1 MKLILQ
7 IAAGVLLALAI
18 LAVGAAIVERYE
30 VYKLEQKIAAI
41 QEERLAKEALKK
53 HQAELSLQQK
63 IEARKMKML
72 EAQENR
78 RKLAIQQQKNKA
90 KHDAWIEFFEPRE
103 DCHQY
108 QNDEHMV
115 DCVEYRSLKKQ
126 EFESLYSQGK
136 L

>member
-18 LAVGAAIVERYE
+18 LVLGAAVVERYE
-30 VYKLEQKIAAI
+30 VYKLEQKMAAI
-41 QEERLAKEALKK
+41 KEERLAKEALKIR
-53 HQAELSLQQK
+53 QAELSLQQK
-63 IEARKMKML
+63 IEARKVKIL

-115 DCVEYRSLKKQ
+115 DCVEYRNKKKS
-126 EFESLYSQGK
+126 EFESRYRAGL
-136 L
+136 